1 MDLLKLRPAYQ
12 RAGTDDV
19 EQLATPPPNYELSD
33 YHSIRSFAASKPEPS
48 AQHYGSEYHLIG
60 DPVTQ
65 TSPVLNKSKWVMRFE
80 GWRTG
85 ASTAA
90 VFALLSMCINFG
102 VAIWLGSLG
111 KNAAIVEVYS
121 GNCDTVTRADIWV
134 HLAINILS
142 TVLLG
147 GSNFCSI
154 SCPHPIVCGLTDDI

>member
-33 YHSIRSFAASKPEPS
+33 YHSIRSFASSKPTPS
-48 AQHYGSEYHLIG
+48 AQHYG
-60 DPVTQ
+60 
-65 TSPVLNKSKWVMRFE
+65 SPVLNKSKWVMRFE